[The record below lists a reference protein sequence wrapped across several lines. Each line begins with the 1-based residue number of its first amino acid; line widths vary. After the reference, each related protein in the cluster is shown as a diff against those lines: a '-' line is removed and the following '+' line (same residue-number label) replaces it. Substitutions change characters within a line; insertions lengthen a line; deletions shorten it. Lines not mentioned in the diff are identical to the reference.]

1 MYSTVLDELAIQ
13 FPKVYALTALEKNT
27 LLKMTA
33 ELNLSEDLFK
43 NVLLETA
50 LRIQQSENTVKAIKN
65 TMGYICKMLRNAA
78 SGQFNPYLV
87 NQNQPTEMS
96 AINSKTQLASQPA
109 SHNTNTLDTR
119 TDINT
124 GTDRETVSVNQ

>member
-1 MYSTVLDELAIQ
+1 
-13 FPKVYALTALEKNT
+13 
-27 LLKMTA
+27 MTA
-33 ELNLSEDLFK
+33 ELNLSENLFE

-87 NQNQPTEMS
+87 NQPIPTETS
-96 AINSKTQLASQPA
+96 VINSKTQLASQPKF
-109 SHNTNTLDTR
+109 DTMEPILTQEQIEKR
-119 TDINT
+119 LALINEMRKT
-124 GTDRETVSVNQ
+124 SLVGAMVKKQTM